1 MLWYRITRQAGVMN
15 QVLHVQGEKNFRNKT
30 KEGKLCSFEG
40 VSLIIKEIDISL
52 CITHIVVY

>member
-1 MLWYRITRQAGVMN
+1 MN